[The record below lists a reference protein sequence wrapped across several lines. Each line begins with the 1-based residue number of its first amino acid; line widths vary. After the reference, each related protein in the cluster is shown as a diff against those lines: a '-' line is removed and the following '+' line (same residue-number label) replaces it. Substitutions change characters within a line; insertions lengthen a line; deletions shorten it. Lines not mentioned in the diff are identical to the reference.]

1 MNEFL
6 FSDFAE
12 VSTEDWKNQIL
23 KDLKGNPWD
32 KVTWETEEGFKI
44 EPFYRKEDITD
55 LPRVYKRTNGWLVT
69 ETVTSESEL
78 SDLSKKGA
86 DAVVLVGNGQTGKPS
101 GLKITSSGDLE
112 RLAGLTGN
120 LPLVVS
126 LGNQIASFSDS
137 LKKLT
142 LSHNIV
148 LGDFDPYGSALK
160 DGELGIEENTIGKT
174 FSSLAG
180 TKGFAGVGIHS
191 YFLRD
196 AGASI
201 GQELTYSL
209 SWGVDYLNRHL
220 DAGVGIEDAAANIW
234 FWMGIGSDYF
244 TEIAK
249 FRAFR
254 ILWTEILNAYKPGLG
269 ESLPALIVGRTSN
282 FQFTAYDP
290 YVNMLRGTT
299 AAMSAV
305 MGGADFVSVL
315 PFDSEYSAQQELG
328 KRIARNSQLLLRYES
343 YLDKVEDPAA
353 GSYYLE
359 VLTKKL
365 AESAWAK
372 FQGLEKDGGFGEAIK
387 KGSIQKDIRDRADK
401 KRNSLATKKEILL
414 GTNQYPL
421 PSERHPE
428 LKTSLEE
435 TNGQINPKKQTTY
448 ASLISV
454 RLSYEFDKW
463 RNLTDAHVAAGKK
476 LPKIFLLTI
485 GDLTMRKAR
494 AGFSSNFLGCLGYE
508 IVDNLGFVSVKEG
521 VAKAKELGCEIVVL
535 CSSDEE
541 YATYLPEFVSEMKS
555 QLANS
560 WKLLAG
566 YPKDLISQAESLGID
581 DFIHMKRN
589 IVEFMEKAQT
599 KWIGK

>member
-126 LGNQIASFSDS
+126 LGNQTASFSDS

-269 ESLPALIVGRTSN
+269 ESLPALIVARTSN

-372 FQGLEKDGGFGEAIK
+372 FQGLEKDGGFGEALK
-387 KGSIQKDIRDRADK
+387 KGSIQKDISDRADK

-448 ASLISV
+448 ASLVSV

-508 IVDNLGFVSVKEG
+508 IVDNLGIVSVKEG
-521 VAKAKELGCEIVVL
+521 VAKAKEQGCEIVVL

>member
-6 FSDFAE
+6 FSDFPE

-44 EPFYRKEDITD
+44 EPFYRKEDITE
-55 LPRVYKRTNGWLVT
+55 LPRVYKRTSGWNVT

-78 SDLSKKGA
+78 TDLSKKGA
-86 DAVVLVGNGQTGKPS
+86 DAVILLLKREKEKS
-101 GLKITSSGDLE
+101 IGLNINTSADLE
-112 RLAGLTGN
+112 RLAALTGN

-126 LGNQIASFSDS
+126 LEEKTPSFSDS
-137 LKKLT
+137 LKKLSS
-142 LSHNIV
+142 SHNTV
-148 LGDFDPYGSALK
+148 LGDFDPYGFALK
-160 DGELGIEENTIGKT
+160 NGELGTEESTINKS
-174 FSSLAG
+174 FASLSG

-191 YFLRD
+191 YYLRD

-201 GQELTYSL
+201 GQELAYSL
-209 SWGVDYLNRHL
+209 SWGVDYLNRQI
-220 DAGVGIEDAAANIW
+220 DAGVTIEDSASNIW

-249 FRAFR
+249 FRTMR
-254 ILWTEILNAYKPGLG
+254 ILWTEVLNAYKPGLG
-269 ESLPALIVGRTSN
+269 ETVPALIVARSSN

-290 YVNMLRGTT
+290 HVNMLRGTT

-305 MGGADFVSVL
+305 VGGADFVSIL

-343 YLDKVEDPAA
+343 FLDKVEDPAA

-372 FQGLEKDGGFGEAIK
+372 FQTLEKDGGFGEALK
-387 KGSIQKDIRDRADK
+387 QGTIQKEINARAEK
-401 KRNSLATKKEILL
+401 KRNALASKKEILL

-421 PSERHPE
+421 ASERHPE

-435 TNGQINPKKQTTY
+435 TSKQIATKVQTTY
-448 ASLISV
+448 SPLLPV

-463 RNLTDAHVAAGKK
+463 RNLTDAHVTAGKK

-494 AGFSSNFLGCLGYE
+494 AGFCSNFLGCLGYE
-508 IVDNLGFVSVKEG
+508 IVDNLGFASIKEG
-521 VAKAKELGCEIVVL
+521 VTKAKELGCEIVVL

-541 YATYLPEFVSEMKS
+541 YAAYLTEFVSEMKS
-555 QLANS
+555 QLPNS

-566 YPKDLISQAESLGID
+566 YPKDLITQAESLGID

>member
-6 FSDFAE
+6 FSDFPE

-44 EPFYRKEDITD
+44 EPFYRKEDTKD
-55 LPRVYKRTNGWLVT
+55 LPRVYKRNPGWNVT
-69 ETVTSESEL
+69 ETITSESEL

-86 DAVVLVGNGQTGKPS
+86 DAAILISHEEKGNQF
-101 GLKITSSGDLE
+101 GLKISSASDLE
-112 RLAGLTGN
+112 KLAGLTGN
-120 LPLVVS
+120 LPLVISLATRTVS
-126 LGNQIASFSDS
+126 FVDS

-142 LSHNIV
+142 SSHNIV
-148 LGDFDPYGSALK
+148 LGDFDPYGTALLC
-160 DGELGIEENTIGKT
+160 GELGTEETTLGKSFAT
-174 FSSLAG
+174 LSG
-180 TKGFAGVGIHS
+180 TKEFSGVAVHS
-191 YFLRD
+191 HYLRD
-196 AGASI
+196 SGASI
-201 GQELTYSL
+201 GQELAYSL

-220 DAGVGIEDAAANIW
+220 DAGVSIEDAASNIW

-249 FRAFR
+249 FRAMR

-269 ESLPALIVGRTSN
+269 ESVPALILARTSS

-315 PFDSEYSAQQELG
+315 PFDSEYATQQELG

-343 YLDKVEDPAA
+343 FLDKVEDPAA

-365 AESAWAK
+365 AETAWAK
-372 FQGLEKDGGFGEAIK
+372 FQTLETEGGFGEALK
-387 KGSIQKDIRDRADK
+387 KGTIQKEISTRADK
-401 KRNSLATKKEILL
+401 KRNALATKKEILL

-428 LKTSLEE
+428 LGISLKEVE
-435 TNGQINPKKQTTY
+435 KRGNFSNKSTY
-448 ASLISV
+448 TRLVPI

-463 RNLTDAHVAAGKK
+463 RNITDVHVSSGKK

-508 IVDNLGFVSVKEG
+508 IIDSLGFPSVKEG
-521 VAKAKELGCEIVVL
+521 VSRAKELGGDIVVL

-541 YATYLPEFVSEMKS
+541 YATYLPEFASEMKT
-555 QLANS
+555 QLPNS

-566 YPKDLISQAESLGID
+566 YPKDLITQAESLGID

>member
-6 FSDFAE
+6 FSDFPE

-44 EPFYRKEDITD
+44 EPFYRKEDLPV
-55 LPRVYKRTNGWLVT
+55 LPRVFKRNPGWKVT
-69 ETVTSESEL
+69 ESVTTNSEANSLSEKGVDAVIL
-78 SDLSKKGA
+78 ISHEENGTHYGCKIASPSDLETLAKS
-86 DAVVLVGNGQTGKPS
+86 NGG
-101 GLKITSSGDLE
+101 I
-112 RLAGLTGN
+112 
-120 LPLVVS
+120 PLIVS
-126 LGNQIASFSDS
+126 LATRTPNFAQT
-137 LKKLT
+137 LKKLIP
-142 LSHNIV
+142 SHNTV
-148 LGDFDPYGSALK
+148 LGDFDPYGTALLC
-160 DGELGIEENTIGKT
+160 GELGCEENSIGT
-174 FSSLAG
+174 SFASLSG

-191 YFLRD
+191 LYLRD
-196 AGASI
+196 SGASI
-201 GQELTYSL
+201 SQELAYSL
-209 SWGVDYLNRHL
+209 AWGVDYLNQHL
-220 DAGVGIEDAAANIW
+220 DAGVSIEDAAANIW

-249 FRAFR
+249 FRVMR

-269 ESLPALIVGRTSN
+269 ESHPALILAQTSN
-282 FQFTAYDP
+282 FQYSAYDP

-305 MGGADFVSVL
+305 IGGADFISVS
-315 PFDSEYSAQQELG
+315 PFDSEYTTKQELG
-328 KRIARNSQLLLRYES
+328 KRIARNAQLLLRYES
-343 YLDKVEDPAA
+343 FLDKVEDPAS

-365 AESAWAK
+365 AETAWEK
-372 FQGLEKDGGFGEAIK
+372 FQSIEKDGGFGASLK
-387 KGSIQKDIRDRADK
+387 KGIIQKEITTRASK
-401 KRNSLATKKEILL
+401 KREALASKKEILL

-421 PSERHPE
+421 PTERHSE
-428 LKTSLEE
+428 LKDSISE
-435 TNGQINPKKQTTY
+435 TEKRISYSEKSTY
-448 ASLISV
+448 ERLV
-454 RLSYEFDKW
+454 PLRLSFEFDKW
-463 RNLTDAHVAAGKK
+463 RNKTDLHVAAGKK
-476 LPKIFLLTI
+476 APKVFLLTI

-494 AGFSSNFLGCLGYE
+494 AGFSSNFIGCLGYE
-508 IVDNLGFVSVKEG
+508 IIDNLGFSSVKEG
-521 VAKAKELGCEIVVL
+521 VTKAKELGAEIVVL

-555 QLANS
+555 QLPNS

-589 IVEFMEKAQT
+589 LVGFMEKAQT

>member
-6 FSDFAE
+6 FSDFPE

-44 EPFYRKEDITD
+44 EPFYRKEDISD
-55 LPRVYKRTNGWLVT
+55 LPRVYKRTNGWNVT
-69 ETVTSESEL
+69 ETITSESEL
-78 SDLSKKGA
+78 TDLSKKGA
-86 DAVVLVGNGQTGKPS
+86 DAVVLISQGENEKFP
-101 GLKITSSGDLE
+101 GLKIGSSQDLE
-112 RLAGLTGN
+112 RLVGLTGN

-126 LGNQIASFSDS
+126 LEEKTPTFSDS

-142 LSHNIV
+142 SSHNTV
-148 LGDFDPYGSALK
+148 LSDFDPYGSAIK
-160 DGELGIEENTIGKT
+160 NGELGTEENSIGKT
-174 FSSLAG
+174 FASLAG
-180 TKGFAGVGIHS
+180 TKGFSGVGIHS
-191 YFLRD
+191 YYLRD

-201 GQELTYSL
+201 GQELAYSL

-220 DAGVGIEDAAANIW
+220 DAGVKIEDAAANVW

-254 ILWTEILNAYKPGLG
+254 ILWTEVLNAYQAGLG
-269 ESLPALIVGRTSN
+269 ESLPALIVARTSN

-299 AAMSAV
+299 TAMSAV
-305 MGGADFVSVL
+305 MGGADFVTVL

-343 YLDKVEDPAA
+343 FLDKVEDPAA

-365 AESAWAK
+365 SESAWAK
-372 FQGLEKDGGFGEAIK
+372 FQDLEKDGGFGEALK
-387 KGSIQKDIRDRADK
+387 KGFIQKEINARAEK
-401 KRNSLATKKEILL
+401 KRNALANKKEILL

-421 PSERHPE
+421 ASERHPE
-428 LKTSLEE
+428 LKSSLEVTKE
-435 TNGQINPKKQTTY
+435 NINTKGQTSYLRLVP
-448 ASLISV
+448 V

-463 RNLTDAHVAAGKK
+463 RNLTDTHVASGKK
-476 LPKIFLLTI
+476 LPKVFLLTI

-508 IVDNLGFVSVKEG
+508 IIDNLGFSSVKEG
-521 VAKAKELGCEIVVL
+521 VTKAKEQGCEIVVL

-541 YATYLPEFVSEMKS
+541 YATYLPEFAAEMKS
-555 QLANS
+555 QLTNS

-566 YPKDLISQAESLGID
+566 YPKDLINQAESLGID

>member
-6 FSDFAE
+6 FSDFPE

-44 EPFYRKEDITD
+44 EPFYRKEDTTD
-55 LPRVYKRTNGWLVT
+55 IPRVYKRNPGWNVT
-69 ETVTSESEL
+69 ETITSESEL
-78 SDLSKKGA
+78 NDLPKKGA
-86 DAVVLVGNGQTGKPS
+86 DAAILISHEEKGNPF
-101 GLKITSSGDLE
+101 GLKINSSTDLE
-112 RLAGLTGN
+112 KLAGLTGN
-120 LPLVVS
+120 LPLIVS
-126 LGNQIASFSDS
+126 LTTRTVSFVDS

-142 LSHNIV
+142 SSHNTV
-148 LGDFDPYGSALK
+148 LGDFDPYGIALLY
-160 DGELGIEENTIGKT
+160 GELGTEETNIGKS
-174 FSSLAG
+174 FSTLSG
-180 TKGFAGVGIHS
+180 SKGFAGVGIHS
-191 YFLRD
+191 YYLRD

-201 GQELTYSL
+201 GQELAYSL
-209 SWGVDYLNRHL
+209 SWGVDYLNRHI
-220 DAGVGIEDAAANIW
+220 DVGVSIEDAASNIW

-249 FRAFR
+249 FRAMR

-269 ESLPALIVGRTSN
+269 ETVPALIVARTSS

-343 YLDKVEDPAA
+343 FLDKVEDPAA

-365 AESAWAK
+365 AETAWAK
-372 FQGLEKDGGFGEAIK
+372 FQTLETEGGFGEALK
-387 KGSIQKDIRDRADK
+387 KGNIQKEIKSRADK
-401 KRNSLATKKEILL
+401 KRDALATKKEILL

-428 LKTSLEE
+428 LTKSLEE
-435 TNGQINPKKQTTY
+435 TTKLNHFSTESTY
-448 ASLISV
+448 ARLAPI

-463 RNLTDAHVAAGKK
+463 RNITDAYVASGKK
-476 LPKIFLLTI
+476 LPKIFLLTL

-508 IVDNLGFVSVKEG
+508 IIDSLGFPSVKEG
-521 VAKAKELGCEIVVL
+521 VARAKELGADIVVL

-541 YATYLPEFVSEMKS
+541 YATYLSEFTSEMKT
-555 QLANS
+555 QLPNS

-566 YPKDLISQAESLGID
+566 YPKDLIKEAESLGID

>member
-6 FSDFAE
+6 FSDFPE
-12 VSTEDWKNQIL
+12 VSSEDWKNQIL

-44 EPFYRKEDITD
+44 EPFYRKEDISD
-55 LPRVYKRTNGWLVT
+55 IPRVYKRTSGWSVT
-69 ETVTSESEL
+69 ETVTTESEL
-78 SDLSKKGA
+78 TNLAQKGA
-86 DAVVLVGNGQTGKPS
+86 DAAILISGKETAGS
-101 GLKITSSGDLE
+101 GLKINSSADLE
-112 RLAGLTGN
+112 TLAGLTGN
-120 LPLVVS
+120 LPLIVS
-126 LGNQIASFSDS
+126 LREKTPNFSEA
-137 LKKLT
+137 LKKLVS
-142 LSHNIV
+142 SHNIV
-148 LGDFDPYGSALK
+148 LGDFDPYGSALEN
-160 DGELGIEENTIGKT
+160 GEFGTEDSTIGKT
-174 FSSLAG
+174 LASLSG

-191 YFLRD
+191 YYLRD

-201 GQELTYSL
+201 GQELAYSL

-220 DAGVGIEDAAANIW
+220 DAGVAIEDAASNLW
-234 FWMGIGSDYF
+234 FWTGIGSDYF

-249 FRAFR
+249 LRALR

-269 ESLPALIVGRTSN
+269 ESLPALIVAQTSN

-305 MGGADFVSVL
+305 MGGADFVAVL

-343 YLDKVEDPAA
+343 FLDKVEDPAA

-365 AESAWAK
+365 AETAWTK
-372 FQGLEKDGGFGEAIK
+372 FQTIEKEGGFLHALQ
-387 KGSIQKDIRDRADK
+387 KGTLQKEISVRADK
-401 KRNSLATKKEILL
+401 KRNALATKKEILL

-435 TNGQINPKKQTTY
+435 TSNEISTKKNTTY
-448 ASLISV
+448 SPLLPV

-463 RNLTDAHVAAGKK
+463 RNLTDVHVASGKK

-508 IVDNLGFVSVKEG
+508 IIDNLGFSSIKEG
-521 VAKAKELGCEIVVL
+521 VTKAKEQASEIVVL

-541 YATYLPEFVSEMKS
+541 YATHLSEFASEMKS
-555 QLANS
+555 QLPNS

-566 YPKDLISQAESLGID
+566 YPKDLIAEAESLGID

>member
-6 FSDFAE
+6 FSDFPE

-44 EPFYRKEDITD
+44 EPFYRKEDISD
-55 LPRVYKRTNGWLVT
+55 LPRVYKRTNGWNVT
-69 ETVTSESEL
+69 ETITSEPEL
-78 SDLSKKGA
+78 TDLSKKGA
-86 DAVVLVGNGQTGKPS
+86 DAVVLISQGENGKLP
-101 GLKITSSGDLE
+101 GLKIGSSNDLE
-112 RLAGLTGN
+112 RLIGLTGN

-126 LGNQIASFSDS
+126 LEEKTPTFSDS
-137 LKKLT
+137 LKKFT
-142 LSHNIV
+142 SSHNTV
-148 LGDFDPYGSALK
+148 LSDFDPYASALK
-160 DGELGIEENTIGKT
+160 NGELGTEENSIGKS
-174 FSSLAG
+174 FASLAG
-180 TKGFAGVGIHS
+180 TKGFSGVGIHS
-191 YFLRD
+191 YYLRD

-201 GQELTYSL
+201 GQELAYSL

-220 DAGVGIEDAAANIW
+220 DAGVKIEDAAANVW

-254 ILWTEILNAYKPGLG
+254 ILWTEILNAYQVGLG
-269 ESLPALIVGRTSN
+269 ESLPALIVARTSN

-299 AAMSAV
+299 TAMSAV
-305 MGGADFVSVL
+305 MGGADFVTVL

-343 YLDKVEDPAA
+343 FLDKVEDPAA

-365 AESAWAK
+365 SESAWAK
-372 FQGLEKDGGFGEAIK
+372 FQDLEKDGGFGEALK
-387 KGSIQKDIRDRADK
+387 KGTIQKEINARAEK
-401 KRNSLATKKEILL
+401 KRNALANKKEILL

-421 PSERHPE
+421 ASERHPE
-428 LKTSLEE
+428 LKSSLEV
-435 TNGQINPKKQTTY
+435 TNGQISTIKQSTY
-448 ASLISV
+448 LRLLPV

-463 RNLTDAHVAAGKK
+463 RNLTDTHVASGKK
-476 LPKIFLLTI
+476 LPKVFLLTI

-508 IVDNLGFVSVKEG
+508 IIDNLGFSSVKEG
-521 VAKAKELGCEIVVL
+521 VTKAKEQGCEIVVL

-541 YATYLPEFVSEMKS
+541 YATYLPEFASEMKS
-555 QLANS
+555 QLTNS

-566 YPKDLISQAESLGID
+566 YPKDLINQAESLGID

>member
-6 FSDFAE
+6 FSDFPE

-32 KVTWETEEGFKI
+32 KVTWETEEGYKI
-44 EPFYRKEDITD
+44 EPFYRKEDLPV
-55 LPRVYKRTNGWLVT
+55 LPRVFKRNPGWKVT
-69 ETVTSESEL
+69 ESVTTNSEANSLSEKGVDAVIL
-78 SDLSKKGA
+78 ISHEENGTHYGCKIASPSDLE
-86 DAVVLVGNGQTGKPS
+86 T
-101 GLKITSSGDLE
+101 
-112 RLAGLTGN
+112 LAKSIGGI
-120 LPLVVS
+120 PLIVS
-126 LGNQIASFSDS
+126 LATRTPNFAQT
-137 LKKLT
+137 LKKLIP
-142 LSHNIV
+142 SHNTV
-148 LGDFDPYGSALK
+148 LGDFDPYGTALLC
-160 DGELGIEENTIGKT
+160 GELGCEENSIGT
-174 FSSLAG
+174 SFASLSG

-191 YFLRD
+191 LYLRD
-196 AGASI
+196 SGASI
-201 GQELTYSL
+201 SQELAYSL
-209 SWGVDYLNRHL
+209 AWGVDYLNQHL
-220 DAGVGIEDAAANIW
+220 DAGVSIEDAAANIW

-249 FRAFR
+249 FRVMR

-269 ESLPALIVGRTSN
+269 ESHPALILAQTSN
-282 FQFTAYDP
+282 FQYTAYDP

-305 MGGADFVSVL
+305 IGGADFISVS
-315 PFDSEYSAQQELG
+315 PFDSEYTTKQELG
-328 KRIARNSQLLLRYES
+328 KRIARNAQLLLRYES
-343 YLDKVEDPAA
+343 FLDKVEDPAS

-365 AESAWAK
+365 AETAWEK
-372 FQGLEKDGGFGEAIK
+372 FQSIEKDGGFGASLK
-387 KGSIQKDIRDRADK
+387 KGTIQKEITTRASK
-401 KRNSLATKKEILL
+401 KREALASKKEILL

-421 PSERHPE
+421 PTERHSE
-428 LKTSLEE
+428 LKDSISE
-435 TNGQINPKKQTTY
+435 TEKRISYSEKSTY
-448 ASLISV
+448 ERLV
-454 RLSYEFDKW
+454 PLRLSFEFDKW
-463 RNLTDAHVAAGKK
+463 RNKTDLLVASGKK
-476 LPKIFLLTI
+476 APKVFLLTI

-494 AGFSSNFLGCLGYE
+494 AGFSSNFIGCLGYE
-508 IVDNLGFVSVKEG
+508 IIDNLGFSSVKEG
-521 VAKAKELGCEIVVL
+521 VTKAKELGAEIVVL

-555 QLANS
+555 QLPNS

-589 IVEFMEKAQT
+589 LVGFMEKAQT

>member
-6 FSDFAE
+6 FSDFPE

-44 EPFYRKEDITD
+44 EPFYRKEDLPV
-55 LPRVYKRTNGWLVT
+55 LPRVFKRNPGWKVT
-69 ETVTSESEL
+69 ESVTTNSEANSLSEKGVDAVIL
-78 SDLSKKGA
+78 ISHEENGTHYGCKVASPSDLE
-86 DAVVLVGNGQTGKPS
+86 T
-101 GLKITSSGDLE
+101 
-112 RLAGLTGN
+112 LAKSIGGI
-120 LPLVVS
+120 PLIVS
-126 LGNQIASFSDS
+126 LATRTPNFAQT
-137 LKKLT
+137 LKKLIP
-142 LSHNIV
+142 SHNTV
-148 LGDFDPYGSALK
+148 LGDFDPYGTALLC
-160 DGELGIEENTIGKT
+160 GELGCEENSIGT
-174 FSSLAG
+174 SFASLSG

-191 YFLRD
+191 LYLRD
-196 AGASI
+196 SGASI
-201 GQELTYSL
+201 SQELAYSL
-209 SWGVDYLNRHL
+209 AWGVDYLNQHL
-220 DAGVGIEDAAANIW
+220 DAGVSIEDAAANIW

-249 FRAFR
+249 FRVMR

-269 ESLPALIVGRTSN
+269 ESHPALILAQTSN
-282 FQFTAYDP
+282 FQYTAYDP

-305 MGGADFVSVL
+305 IGGADFISVS
-315 PFDSEYSAQQELG
+315 PFDSEYTTKQELG
-328 KRIARNSQLLLRYES
+328 KRIARNAQLLLRYES
-343 YLDKVEDPAA
+343 FLDKVEDPAS

-365 AESAWAK
+365 AETAWEK
-372 FQGLEKDGGFGEAIK
+372 FQSIEKDGGFGASLK
-387 KGSIQKDIRDRADK
+387 KGTIQKEITTRASK
-401 KRNSLATKKEILL
+401 KREALASKKEILL

-421 PSERHPE
+421 PTERHSE
-428 LKTSLEE
+428 LKDSISE
-435 TNGQINPKKQTTY
+435 TEKRISYSEKSTY
-448 ASLISV
+448 ERLV
-454 RLSYEFDKW
+454 PLRLSFEFDKW
-463 RNLTDAHVAAGKK
+463 RNKTDLHVAAGKK
-476 LPKIFLLTI
+476 APKVFLLTI

-494 AGFSSNFLGCLGYE
+494 AGFSSNFIGCLGYE
-508 IVDNLGFVSVKEG
+508 IIDNLGFSSVKEG
-521 VAKAKELGCEIVVL
+521 VTKAKELGAEIVVL

-555 QLANS
+555 QLPNS

-589 IVEFMEKAQT
+589 LVGFMEKAQT

>member
-6 FSDFAE
+6 FSDFPE

-44 EPFYRKEDITD
+44 EPFYRKEDTKD
-55 LPRVYKRTNGWLVT
+55 LPRVYKRNPGWNVT
-69 ETVTSESEL
+69 ETVTSESDL

-86 DAVVLVGNGQTGKPS
+86 DAAILISHEEKGNQF
-101 GLKITSSGDLE
+101 GLKIGSNADLE
-112 RLAGLTGN
+112 KMAGLTGN
-120 LPLVVS
+120 LPLVISLATRTVS
-126 LGNQIASFSDS
+126 FADS

-142 LSHNIV
+142 SSHNIV
-148 LGDFDPYGSALK
+148 LGDFDPYGTALLC
-160 DGELGIEENTIGKT
+160 GELGTEETSIDKSFAT
-174 FSSLAG
+174 LSG
-180 TKGFAGVGIHS
+180 TKGFSGVAVHS
-191 YFLRD
+191 HYLRD
-196 AGASI
+196 SGASI
-201 GQELTYSL
+201 GQELAYSL

-220 DAGVGIEDAAANIW
+220 DAGVSIEDAADNIW

-249 FRAFR
+249 FRAMR

-269 ESLPALIVGRTSN
+269 ETVPALILARTSS

-315 PFDSEYSAQQELG
+315 PFDSEYSTQQELG

-343 YLDKVEDPAA
+343 FLDKVEDPAA

-365 AESAWAK
+365 AETAWAK
-372 FQGLEKDGGFGEAIK
+372 FQTLETEGGFGEALK
-387 KGSIQKDIRDRADK
+387 KGTIQKEIKSRADK
-401 KRNSLATKKEILL
+401 KRDALATKKEILL

-428 LKTSLEE
+428 LTKSLEE
-435 TNGQINPKKQTTY
+435 TTKLKNFSNPSTY
-448 ASLISV
+448 ARLAPI

-463 RNLTDAHVAAGKK
+463 RNITDTHVASGKK

-508 IVDNLGFVSVKEG
+508 IIDSLGFPSVKEG
-521 VAKAKELGCEIVVL
+521 VSRAKELGADMVVL

-541 YATYLPEFVSEMKS
+541 YANYVAEFASEMKT
-555 QLANS
+555 QLPNS

-566 YPKDLISQAESLGID
+566 YPKDLITQAESLGID

>member
-6 FSDFAE
+6 FSDFPE

-44 EPFYRKEDITD
+44 EPFYRKEDTKD
-55 LPRVYKRTNGWLVT
+55 LPRVYKRNPGWNVT
-69 ETVTSESEL
+69 ETITSESEL

-86 DAVVLVGNGQTGKPS
+86 DAAILISHEEKGNQF
-101 GLKITSSGDLE
+101 GLKISSASDLE
-112 RLAGLTGN
+112 KLAGLTGN
-120 LPLVVS
+120 LPLVIS
-126 LGNQIASFSDS
+126 LATRTATFSDS

-142 LSHNIV
+142 SSHNTV
-148 LGDFDPYGSALK
+148 LGDFDPYGTALLC
-160 DGELGIEENTIGKT
+160 GELGTEESSIGKS
-174 FSSLAG
+174 FAALSGS
-180 TKGFAGVGIHS
+180 KGFAGVGIHS
-191 YFLRD
+191 YYLRD
-196 AGASI
+196 SGASI
-201 GQELTYSL
+201 GQELAYSL
-209 SWGVDYLNRHL
+209 SWGVDYLNRHI
-220 DAGVGIEDAAANIW
+220 DTGVSIEDAASNIW

-249 FRAFR
+249 FRAIR

-269 ESLPALIVGRTSN
+269 ESVPALIVARTSS

-315 PFDSEYSAQQELG
+315 PFDSEYSTQQELG

-343 YLDKVEDPAA
+343 FLDKVEDPAA

-365 AESAWAK
+365 AETAWAK
-372 FQGLEKDGGFGEAIK
+372 FQTLETEGGFGEALK
-387 KGSIQKDIRDRADK
+387 KGTIQKEISTRADK
-401 KRNSLATKKEILL
+401 KRNALATKKEILL

-428 LKTSLEE
+428 LGISLQEVE
-435 TNGQINPKKQTTY
+435 KRGNFSNKSTY
-448 ASLISV
+448 TRLVPI

-463 RNLTDAHVAAGKK
+463 RNITDAHVSSGKK

-508 IVDNLGFVSVKEG
+508 IIDSLGFPSVKEG
-521 VAKAKELGCEIVVL
+521 VSRAKELGGDIVVL

-541 YATYLPEFVSEMKS
+541 YANYLPEFASEMKT
-555 QLANS
+555 QLPNS

-566 YPKDLISQAESLGID
+566 YPKDLITQAESLGID

>member
-6 FSDFAE
+6 FSDFPE

-23 KDLKGNPWD
+23 KDLKGSPWD

-44 EPFYRKEDITD
+44 EPFYRKEDLPV
-55 LPRVYKRTNGWLVT
+55 LPRVFKRNPGWKVT
-69 ETVTSESEL
+69 ESVTTNSEANSLSEKGVDAAIL
-78 SDLSKKGA
+78 ISHEENGTQYGCKISSASDLEVLSKTVGA
-86 DAVVLVGNGQTGKPS
+86 
-101 GLKITSSGDLE
+101 I
-112 RLAGLTGN
+112 
-120 LPLVVS
+120 PLIVS
-126 LGNQIASFSDS
+126 LATRTPQFVDS
-137 LKKLT
+137 LKKLVP
-142 LSHNIV
+142 SHNTV
-148 LGDFDPYGSALK
+148 LGDFDPYGTALLC
-160 DGELGIEENTIGKT
+160 GELGCEENTLGT
-174 FSSLAG
+174 SFASLSG

-191 YFLRD
+191 LYLRD
-196 AGASI
+196 SGASI
-201 GQELTYSL
+201 SQELAYSL
-209 SWGVDYLNRHL
+209 AWGVDYLNQHL
-220 DAGVGIEDAAANIW
+220 DAGVSIEDASANIW

-249 FRAFR
+249 FRVMR

-269 ESLPALIVGRTSN
+269 ETLPALILAQTSN
-282 FQFTAYDP
+282 FQYTAYDP

-305 MGGADFVSVL
+305 IGGADFISVS
-315 PFDSEYSAQQELG
+315 PFDSEYTTKQELG
-328 KRIARNSQLLLRYES
+328 KRIARNAQLLLRYES
-343 YLDKVEDPAA
+343 FLDKVEDPAS

-365 AESAWAK
+365 AETAWGK
-372 FQGLEKDGGFGEAIK
+372 FQTIEKDGGFGASLK
-387 KGSIQKDIRDRADK
+387 KGTIQKEVNVRASK
-401 KRNSLATKKEILL
+401 KREALASKKEILL

-421 PSERHPE
+421 PTERHAE
-428 LKTSLEE
+428 LKESITE
-435 TNGQINPKKQTTY
+435 TEKRLSYSENSTY
-448 ASLISV
+448 ERLV
-454 RLSYEFDKW
+454 PLRLSYEFDKW
-463 RNLTDAHVAAGKK
+463 RNKTDLHVAAGKK
-476 LPKIFLLTI
+476 APKVFLLTI

-494 AGFSSNFLGCLGYE
+494 AGFSSNFIGCLGYE
-508 IVDNLGFVSVKEG
+508 IIDNLGFSSVKEG
-521 VAKAKELGCEIVVL
+521 VAKAKELGSEIVVL

-555 QLANS
+555 QLPNS

-589 IVEFMEKAQT
+589 LVGFMEKAQT

>member
-6 FSDFAE
+6 FSDFPE

-44 EPFYRKEDITD
+44 EPFYRKEDISD
-55 LPRVYKRTNGWLVT
+55 LPRVYKRTNGWNVT
-69 ETVTSESEL
+69 ETITSESEL
-78 SDLSKKGA
+78 TDLSKKGA
-86 DAVVLVGNGQTGKPS
+86 DAVILISQGENGKLP
-101 GLKITSSGDLE
+101 GLKIGSSNDLE
-112 RLAGLTGN
+112 RLVGLTGN

-126 LGNQIASFSDS
+126 LEEKTPTFSDS

-142 LSHNIV
+142 SSHNTV
-148 LGDFDPYGSALK
+148 FSDFDPYGSALK
-160 DGELGIEENTIGKT
+160 NGELGTEENSIGKT
-174 FSSLAG
+174 FASLAG
-180 TKGFAGVGIHS
+180 TKGFSGVGIHS
-191 YFLRD
+191 YYLRD

-201 GQELTYSL
+201 GQELAYSL

-220 DAGVGIEDAAANIW
+220 DAGVKIEDAAANVW

-254 ILWTEILNAYKPGLG
+254 ILWTEILNAYQVGLG
-269 ESLPALIVGRTSN
+269 ESLPALIVARTSN

-299 AAMSAV
+299 TAMSAV
-305 MGGADFVSVL
+305 MGGADFVTVL

-343 YLDKVEDPAA
+343 FLDKVEDPAA

-365 AESAWAK
+365 SESAWAK
-372 FQGLEKDGGFGEAIK
+372 FQDLEKDGGFGEALK
-387 KGSIQKDIRDRADK
+387 KGTIQKEISTRANQ
-401 KRNSLATKKEILL
+401 KRNALANKKEILL

-421 PSERHPE
+421 ASERHPE
-428 LKTSLEE
+428 LKSSLEVTKE
-435 TNGQINPKKQTTY
+435 NINTKGQTSYLRLLP
-448 ASLISV
+448 V

-463 RNLTDAHVAAGKK
+463 RNLTDNHVASGKK
-476 LPKIFLLTI
+476 LPKVFLLTI

-508 IVDNLGFVSVKEG
+508 IIDNLGFSSVKEG
-521 VAKAKELGCEIVVL
+521 VTKAKEEGCEIVVL

-541 YATYLPEFVSEMKS
+541 YATYLPEFAAEMKS
-555 QLANS
+555 QLTNS

-566 YPKDLISQAESLGID
+566 YPKDLITQAESLGID

>member
-6 FSDFAE
+6 FSDFPE
-12 VSTEDWKNQIL
+12 VSSEDWKNQIL

-44 EPFYRKEDITD
+44 EPFYRKEDISD
-55 LPRVYKRTNGWLVT
+55 LPRVYKRTNGWSVT
-69 ETVTSESEL
+69 ETVTAESEL
-78 SDLSKKGA
+78 TNLSQKGA
-86 DAVVLVGNGQTGKPS
+86 DAAILISGKETAGNGF
-101 GLKITSSGDLE
+101 KINSSADLE
-112 RLAGLTGN
+112 KLAGLTGN
-120 LPLVVS
+120 LPLIVS
-126 LGNQIASFSDS
+126 LREKTPDFSEA
-137 LKKLT
+137 LKKLVS
-142 LSHNIV
+142 SHNIV

-160 DGELGIEENTIGKT
+160 DGELGSEDSTIGKT
-174 FSSLAG
+174 LTSLSG

-191 YFLRD
+191 YYLRD

-201 GQELTYSL
+201 GQELAYSL
-209 SWGVDYLNRHL
+209 SWGVDYLNRHI
-220 DAGVGIEDAAANIW
+220 DAGVAIEDAASNLW
-234 FWMGIGSDYF
+234 FWTGIGSDYF

-249 FRAFR
+249 LRALR

-269 ESLPALIVGRTSN
+269 ESLPALIVAQTSN

-305 MGGADFVSVL
+305 MGGADFVAVL

-343 YLDKVEDPAA
+343 FLDKVEDPAA

-365 AESAWAK
+365 AETAWTK
-372 FQGLEKDGGFGEAIK
+372 FQTIEKEGGFLQALQ
-387 KGSIQKDIRDRADK
+387 KGNLQKEISVRADK
-401 KRNSLATKKEILL
+401 KRNALATKKEILL

-435 TNGQINPKKQTTY
+435 TSNEISTKKNTTY
-448 ASLISV
+448 SPLLPV

-463 RNLTDAHVAAGKK
+463 RNLTDLHIAAGKK

-508 IVDNLGFVSVKEG
+508 IIDNLGFSSVKEG
-521 VAKAKELGCEIVVL
+521 VTKAKEQASEIVVL

-541 YATYLPEFVSEMKS
+541 YATYLPEFASEMKS
-555 QLANS
+555 QLPNS

-566 YPKDLISQAESLGID
+566 YPKDLIAEAESLGID

>member
-6 FSDFAE
+6 FSDFPE

-44 EPFYRKEDITD
+44 EPFYRKEDTKD
-55 LPRVYKRTNGWLVT
+55 LPRVYKRNPGWNVT
-69 ETVTSESEL
+69 ETVTSESDL

-86 DAVVLVGNGQTGKPS
+86 DAAILISHEEKGNQF
-101 GLKITSSGDLE
+101 GLKISSAADLE
-112 RLAGLTGN
+112 NLAGLTEK
-120 LPLVVS
+120 LPLVIS
-126 LGNQIASFSDS
+126 LATRTLSFAES

-142 LSHNIV
+142 SSHNTV
-148 LGDFDPYGSALK
+148 LGDYDPYGTALLC
-160 DGELGIEENTIGKT
+160 GELGTEESSIGKS
-174 FSSLAG
+174 FAALSGS
-180 TKGFAGVGIHS
+180 KGFAGVGIHS
-191 YFLRD
+191 YYLRD
-196 AGASI
+196 SGASI
-201 GQELTYSL
+201 GQELAYSL
-209 SWGVDYLNRHL
+209 SWGVDYLNRHI
-220 DAGVGIEDAAANIW
+220 DTGVSIEDAASNIW

-249 FRAFR
+249 FRAIR

-269 ESLPALIVGRTSN
+269 ESVPALIVARTSS

-315 PFDSEYSAQQELG
+315 PFDSEYSTQQELG

-343 YLDKVEDPAA
+343 FLDKVEDPAA

-365 AESAWAK
+365 AETAWAK
-372 FQGLEKDGGFGEAIK
+372 FQTLESEGGFGEALK
-387 KGSIQKDIRDRADK
+387 KGTIQKEIKSRANK
-401 KRNSLATKKEILL
+401 KRTALATKKEILL

-428 LKTSLEE
+428 LATSLKEVE
-435 TNGQINPKKQTTY
+435 NRGNFSNKSTY
-448 ASLISV
+448 TRLVPV

-463 RNLTDAHVAAGKK
+463 RNITDAHLASGKK

-508 IVDNLGFVSVKEG
+508 IIDTLGFSSVKEG
-521 VAKAKELGCEIVVL
+521 VSEAKGLGADIVVL

-541 YATYLPEFVSEMKS
+541 YATYLPEFASEMKT
-555 QLANS
+555 QLPNS

-566 YPKDLISQAESLGID
+566 YPKDLIAQAESLGIN

>member
-1 MNEFL
+1 M
-6 FSDFAE
+6 
-12 VSTEDWKNQIL
+12 
-23 KDLKGNPWD
+23 
-32 KVTWETEEGFKI
+32 
-44 EPFYRKEDITD
+44 
-55 LPRVYKRTNGWLVT
+55 
-69 ETVTSESEL
+69 
-78 SDLSKKGA
+78 
-86 DAVVLVGNGQTGKPS
+86 
-101 GLKITSSGDLE
+101 
-112 RLAGLTGN
+112 
-120 LPLVVS
+120 
-126 LGNQIASFSDS
+126 
-137 LKKLT
+137 
-142 LSHNIV
+142 
-148 LGDFDPYGSALK
+148 
-160 DGELGIEENTIGKT
+160 
-174 FSSLAG
+174 
-180 TKGFAGVGIHS
+180 
-191 YFLRD
+191 RD

-201 GQELTYSL
+201 GQELAYSL

-220 DAGVGIEDAAANIW
+220 DAGVTIEDAASNLW

-249 FRAFR
+249 FRAMR
-254 ILWTEILNAYKPGLG
+254 ILWTEILNAYKPELG
-269 ESLPALIVGRTSN
+269 VSLPVLIVARTSN

-315 PFDSEYSAQQELG
+315 PFDSEYSAKQELG

-343 YLDKVEDPAA
+343 FLDKVEDPAA

-365 AESAWAK
+365 SESAWGK
-372 FQGLEKDGGFGEAIK
+372 FQNLEKDGGFGEALK
-387 KGSIQKDIRDRADK
+387 KGFIQNEISTRANQ
-401 KRNSLATKKEILL
+401 KRNALATKKEILL

-421 PSERHPE
+421 SSERHPE
-428 LKTSLEE
+428 LKTSLEITKE
-435 TNGQINPKKQTTY
+435 DTNTKGQTRFLRLLP
-448 ASLISV
+448 V

-463 RNLTDAHVAAGKK
+463 RNLTDIHVAAGKK
-476 LPKIFLLTI
+476 LPKVFLLTI

-508 IVDNLGFVSVKEG
+508 IIDNLGFASVKEG
-521 VAKAKELGCEIVVL
+521 VTKAKELVSEIVVL

-541 YATYLPEFVSEMKS
+541 YATYLPEFAQEMQS
-555 QLANS
+555 QLPDS

-566 YPKDLISQAESLGID
+566 YPKDLITQAESLGID

>member
-6 FSDFAE
+6 FSDFPE

-44 EPFYRKEDITD
+44 EPFYRKEDLPV
-55 LPRVYKRTNGWLVT
+55 LPRVFKRNPGWKVT
-69 ETVTSESEL
+69 ESVTTNSEANSLSEKGVDAVIL
-78 SDLSKKGA
+78 VSHEENGTHFGCKIVSPSDLE
-86 DAVVLVGNGQTGKPS
+86 T
-101 GLKITSSGDLE
+101 
-112 RLAGLTGN
+112 LAKSIGGI
-120 LPLVVS
+120 PLIVS
-126 LGNQIASFSDS
+126 LATRTPNFTQT
-137 LKKLT
+137 LKKLIP
-142 LSHNIV
+142 SHNTV
-148 LGDFDPYGSALK
+148 LGDFDPYGTALLC
-160 DGELGIEENTIGKT
+160 GELGCEENSIGT
-174 FSSLAG
+174 SFASLSG

-191 YFLRD
+191 LYLRD
-196 AGASI
+196 SGASI
-201 GQELTYSL
+201 SQELAYSL
-209 SWGVDYLNRHL
+209 AWGVDYLNQHL
-220 DAGVGIEDAAANIW
+220 DAGVSIEDAAANLW

-249 FRAFR
+249 FRVMR

-269 ESLPALIVGRTSN
+269 ESLPALILAQTSN
-282 FQFTAYDP
+282 FQYTAYDP

-305 MGGADFVSVL
+305 IGGADFISVS
-315 PFDSEYSAQQELG
+315 PFDSEYTTKQELG
-328 KRIARNSQLLLRYES
+328 KRIARNAQLLLRYES
-343 YLDKVEDPAA
+343 FLDKVEDPAS

-365 AESAWAK
+365 AETAWEK
-372 FQGLEKDGGFGEAIK
+372 FQSIEKDGGFGASLK
-387 KGSIQKDIRDRADK
+387 KGIIQKEITTRASK
-401 KRNSLATKKEILL
+401 KREALASKKEILL

-421 PSERHPE
+421 PTERHSE
-428 LKTSLEE
+428 LKDSISESE
-435 TNGQINPKKQTTY
+435 KRISYSEKSTY
-448 ASLISV
+448 ERLV
-454 RLSYEFDKW
+454 PLRLSFEFDKW
-463 RNLTDAHVAAGKK
+463 RNKTDLLVASGKK
-476 LPKIFLLTI
+476 APKVFLLTI

-494 AGFSSNFLGCLGYE
+494 AGFSSNFIGCLGYE
-508 IVDNLGFVSVKEG
+508 IIDNLGFSSVKEG
-521 VAKAKELGCEIVVL
+521 VTKAKELGAEIVVL

-555 QLANS
+555 QLPNS

-589 IVEFMEKAQT
+589 LVGFMEKAQT

>member
-6 FSDFAE
+6 FSDFPE

-44 EPFYRKEDITD
+44 EPFYRKEDTKD
-55 LPRVYKRTNGWLVT
+55 LPRVYKRNPGWNVT
-69 ETVTSESEL
+69 ETVTSESDL

-86 DAVVLVGNGQTGKPS
+86 DAAILISHEEKGKQF
-101 GLKITSSGDLE
+101 GLKISSAVDLE
-112 RLAGLTGN
+112 KLAGLTEK
-120 LPLVVS
+120 LPLVIS
-126 LGNQIASFSDS
+126 LATRTLSFAES

-142 LSHNIV
+142 SSHNTV
-148 LGDFDPYGSALK
+148 LSDYDPYGTALLC
-160 DGELGIEENTIGKT
+160 GELGTEESSIGKS
-174 FSSLAG
+174 FAALSGS
-180 TKGFAGVGIHS
+180 KGFAGVGIHS
-191 YFLRD
+191 YYLRD
-196 AGASI
+196 SGASI
-201 GQELTYSL
+201 GQELAYSL
-209 SWGVDYLNRHL
+209 SWGVDYLNRHI
-220 DAGVGIEDAAANIW
+220 DTGVSIEDAASNIW

-249 FRAFR
+249 FRAIR

-269 ESLPALIVGRTSN
+269 ESVPALIVARTSS

-315 PFDSEYSAQQELG
+315 PFDSEYSTQQELG

-343 YLDKVEDPAA
+343 FLDKVEDPAA

-365 AESAWAK
+365 AETAWAK
-372 FQGLEKDGGFGEAIK
+372 FQTLESEGGFGEALK
-387 KGSIQKDIRDRADK
+387 KGTIQKEISTRADK
-401 KRNSLATKKEILL
+401 KRDALANKKEILL

-428 LKTSLEE
+428 LLKSLEE
-435 TNGQINPKKQTTY
+435 TSKLNDFSNKSTY
-448 ASLISV
+448 TRLAPI

-463 RNLTDAHVAAGKK
+463 RNITDVHVSSGKK

-508 IVDNLGFVSVKEG
+508 IIDSLGFPSVKEG
-521 VAKAKELGCEIVVL
+521 VSRAKELGAEIVVL

-541 YATYLPEFVSEMKS
+541 YANYLPEFASEMKT
-555 QLANS
+555 QLPNS

-566 YPKDLISQAESLGID
+566 YPKDLITQAESLGID

>member
-6 FSDFAE
+6 FSDFPE

-23 KDLKGNPWD
+23 KDLKGSPWD
-32 KVTWETEEGFKI
+32 KVTWETEEGFRI
-44 EPFYRKEDITD
+44 EPFYRKEDLPE
-55 LPRVYKRTNGWLVT
+55 LPRVYKRKPGWHVT
-69 ETVTSESEL
+69 ETVTAESEL
-78 SDLSKKGA
+78 TDLSKKGA
-86 DAVVLVGNGQTGKPS
+86 DAVVLVASGQTPLKP
-101 GLKITSSGDLE
+101 GLKIGSSADLE
-112 RLAGLTGN
+112 RLAALTGN

-126 LGNQIASFSDS
+126 LEEKTPSFSDS
-137 LKKLT
+137 LKKLSS
-142 LSHNIV
+142 SHNIV

-160 DGELGIEENTIGKT
+160 NGELGTEENTINKS
-174 FSSLAG
+174 FASLSG

-201 GQELTYSL
+201 GQELAYSL

-220 DAGVGIEDAAANIW
+220 NAGVSIEDASSNLW

-254 ILWTEILNAYKPGLG
+254 ILWTEILNAYQVGLG
-269 ESLPALIVGRTSN
+269 ESLPALIVARTSH

-290 YVNMLRGTT
+290 HVNMLRGTT
-299 AAMSAV
+299 SAMSAV
-305 MGGADFVSVL
+305 MGGADFVTVL

-343 YLDKVEDPAA
+343 FLDKVEDPAA

-365 AESAWAK
+365 AETAWAQ
-372 FQGLEKDGGFGEAIK
+372 FQTLEKEGGFGEALK
-387 KGSIQKDIRDRADK
+387 KGTIQKEISVRAEK
-401 KRNSLATKKEILL
+401 KRNALANKKEILL

-421 PSERHPE
+421 ASERHPE
-428 LKTSLEE
+428 LKTSLER
-435 TNGQINPKKQTTY
+435 TNEQIATKKQSTY
-448 ASLISV
+448 LPLLPV
-454 RLSYEFDKW
+454 RLSFEFDKW
-463 RNLTDAHVAAGKK
+463 RNLTDNHVAAGKK
-476 LPKIFLLTI
+476 LPKVFLLSI

-508 IVDNLGFVSVKEG
+508 IIDNLGFASVKEG
-521 VAKAKELGCEIVVL
+521 VAKAKEQGCEIVVL

-555 QLANS
+555 QLTNS

-566 YPKDLISQAESLGID
+566 YPKDLITQAESLGID

>member
-6 FSDFAE
+6 FSDFPE

-44 EPFYRKEDITD
+44 EPFYRKEDISD
-55 LPRVYKRTNGWLVT
+55 LPRVYKRTNGWNVT
-69 ETVTSESEL
+69 ETITSESEL
-78 SDLSKKGA
+78 TDLSKKGA
-86 DAVVLVGNGQTGKPS
+86 DAVVLISQGENEKLP
-101 GLKITSSGDLE
+101 GLKIGSSQDLE
-112 RLAGLTGN
+112 RLLGLTGN

-126 LGNQIASFSDS
+126 LEEKTPTFSDS

-142 LSHNIV
+142 PSHNTV
-148 LGDFDPYGSALK
+148 LSDFDPYGSAIK
-160 DGELGIEENTIGKT
+160 NGELGTEENSIGKT
-174 FSSLAG
+174 FASLAG
-180 TKGFAGVGIHS
+180 TKGFSGVGIHS
-191 YFLRD
+191 YYLRD

-201 GQELTYSL
+201 GQELAYSL

-220 DAGVGIEDAAANIW
+220 DAGVKIEDAAANVW

-254 ILWTEILNAYKPGLG
+254 ILWTEILNAYQAGLG
-269 ESLPALIVGRTSN
+269 ESLPALIVARTSS

-299 AAMSAV
+299 TAMSAV
-305 MGGADFVSVL
+305 MGGADFVTVL

-343 YLDKVEDPAA
+343 FLDKVEDPAA

-365 AESAWAK
+365 SESAWAK
-372 FQGLEKDGGFGEAIK
+372 FQDLEKDGGFGEALK
-387 KGSIQKDIRDRADK
+387 KGFIQKEISVRAEK
-401 KRNSLATKKEILL
+401 KRNALANKKEILL

-421 PSERHPE
+421 ASERHPE
-428 LKTSLEE
+428 LKSSLEA
-435 TNGQINPKKQTTY
+435 TNGQISTQKQGTY
-448 ASLISV
+448 LRLLPV

-463 RNLTDAHVAAGKK
+463 RNLTDTHVASGKK
-476 LPKIFLLTI
+476 LPKVFLLTI

-508 IVDNLGFVSVKEG
+508 IIDNLGFSSVKEG
-521 VAKAKELGCEIVVL
+521 VTKAKEQGCEIVVL

-541 YATYLPEFVSEMKS
+541 YATYLPEFAAEMKS
-555 QLANS
+555 QLTNS

-566 YPKDLISQAESLGID
+566 YPKDLITQAESLGID

>member
-6 FSDFAE
+6 FSDFPE
-12 VSTEDWKNQIL
+12 VSTEDWRNQIL
-23 KDLKGNPWD
+23 KDLKGNPWE

-44 EPFYRKEDITD
+44 EPFYRKEDIVD
-55 LPRVYKRTNGWLVT
+55 LPRVYKRTNGWNVT
-69 ETVTSESEL
+69 ETAISESEL
-78 SDLSKKGA
+78 IDLSKKGA
-86 DAVVLVGNGQTGKPS
+86 DAVILISQGDNGKFP
-101 GLKITSSGDLE
+101 GLKIGSASDLE

-126 LGNQIASFSDS
+126 LEEKTPTFSDS
-137 LKKLT
+137 LKKLSS
-142 LSHNIV
+142 SHNIV
-148 LGDFDPYGSALK
+148 LSDFDPYGTALK
-160 DGELGIEENTIGKT
+160 KGELGTEENVIGKT

-180 TKGFAGVGIHS
+180 TKGFSGVGIHS
-191 YFLRD
+191 YYLRD

-201 GQELTYSL
+201 GQELAYSL

-220 DAGVGIEDAAANIW
+220 DAGVTIEDAASNLW

-249 FRAFR
+249 FRAMR

-269 ESLPALIVGRTSN
+269 VSLPALIVARTSN

-315 PFDSEYSAQQELG
+315 PFDSEYSAKQELG

-343 YLDKVEDPAA
+343 FLDKVEDPAA

-365 AESAWAK
+365 SESAWAK
-372 FQGLEKDGGFGEAIK
+372 FQNLEKDGGFGEALK
-387 KGSIQKDIRDRADK
+387 KGFIQNEISTRANQ
-401 KRNSLATKKEILL
+401 KRNALATKKEILL

-421 PSERHPE
+421 SSERHPE
-428 LKTSLEE
+428 LKTSLEMTKE
-435 TNGQINPKKQTTY
+435 DTNTKGQTRFLRLLP
-448 ASLISV
+448 V

-463 RNLTDAHVAAGKK
+463 RNLTDIHVAAGKK
-476 LPKIFLLTI
+476 LPKVFLLTI

-508 IVDNLGFVSVKEG
+508 IIDNLGFASVKEG
-521 VAKAKELGCEIVVL
+521 VTKAKELVSEIVVL

-541 YATYLPEFVSEMKS
+541 YATYLPEFTAEMKS
-555 QLANS
+555 QLPGS

-566 YPKDLISQAESLGID
+566 YPKDLITQAESLGID

>member
-6 FSDFAE
+6 FSDFPE

-23 KDLKGNPWD
+23 KDLKGSPWD

-44 EPFYRKEDITD
+44 EPFYRKEDLSK
-55 LPRVYKRTNGWLVT
+55 LPRVYKRNPGWHVT
-69 ETVTSESEL
+69 EIVSAESEL
-78 SDLSKKGA
+78 TNLSKNGA
-86 DAVVLVGNGQTGKPS
+86 DAVVLVAETQNEKSPT
-101 GLKITSSGDLE
+101 LKINSSADLE

-120 LPLVVS
+120 LPLVVA
-126 LGNQIASFSDS
+126 LGDKTPTFSDS
-137 LKKLT
+137 LKKLIS
-142 LSHNIV
+142 SHNTV
-148 LGDFDPYGSALK
+148 LSDFDPYGSALK
-160 DGELGIEENTIGKT
+160 NGELGTDENTIGKT
-174 FSSLAG
+174 LSSLAG

-191 YFLRD
+191 YYLRD

-201 GQELTYSL
+201 GQELAYSL

-220 DAGVGIEDAAANIW
+220 DAGVSIEEASSNLW

-269 ESLPALIVGRTSN
+269 ETLPALIVARTSN

-290 YVNMLRGTT
+290 HVNMLRGTT
-299 AAMSAV
+299 SAMSAV
-305 MGGADFVSVL
+305 MGGADFVTVL
-315 PFDSEYSAQQELG
+315 PFDSEYSTQQELG

-343 YLDKVEDPAA
+343 FLDKVEDPAA

-365 AESAWAK
+365 AETAWAK
-372 FQGLEKDGGFGEAIK
+372 FQELEKDGGFGEALK
-387 KGSIQKDIRDRADK
+387 KGSIQKEISVRAEK
-401 KRNSLATKKEILL
+401 KRNALANKKEILL

-421 PSERHPE
+421 ASERHPE
-428 LKTSLEE
+428 LKSSLEE
-435 TNGQINPKKQTTY
+435 TKGQISTQKQSTY
-448 ASLISV
+448 LRLLPV

-463 RNLTDAHVAAGKK
+463 RNLTDNHVAEGKK
-476 LPKIFLLTI
+476 LPKVFLLTI

-508 IVDNLGFVSVKEG
+508 IIDNLGFSSVKDG
-521 VAKAKELGCEIVVL
+521 VTKAKELRCEIVVL

-541 YATYLPEFVSEMKS
+541 YAAYLPEFASEMKS
-555 QLANS
+555 LLPNS

-566 YPKDLISQAESLGID
+566 YPKDLITQAESLGID

>member
-6 FSDFAE
+6 FSDFPE

-44 EPFYRKEDITD
+44 EPFYRKEDLPV
-55 LPRVYKRTNGWLVT
+55 LPRVFKRNPGWKVT
-69 ETVTSESEL
+69 ESVTTNSEGNSLSEKGVDAVIL
-78 SDLSKKGA
+78 ISHEENGTHYGCKIASPSDLE
-86 DAVVLVGNGQTGKPS
+86 T
-101 GLKITSSGDLE
+101 
-112 RLAGLTGN
+112 LAKSIGGI
-120 LPLVVS
+120 PLIVS
-126 LGNQIASFSDS
+126 LATRTPNFAQT
-137 LKKLT
+137 LKKLIP
-142 LSHNIV
+142 SHNTV
-148 LGDFDPYGSALK
+148 LGDFDPYGTALLC
-160 DGELGIEENTIGKT
+160 GELGCDENSIGT
-174 FSSLAG
+174 SFASLSG

-191 YFLRD
+191 LYLRD
-196 AGASI
+196 SGASI
-201 GQELTYSL
+201 SQELAYSL
-209 SWGVDYLNRHL
+209 AWGVDYLNQHL
-220 DAGVGIEDAAANIW
+220 DAGVSIEDAAANIW

-249 FRAFR
+249 FRVMR

-269 ESLPALIVGRTSN
+269 ESHPALILAQTSN
-282 FQFTAYDP
+282 FQYTAYDP

-305 MGGADFVSVL
+305 IGGADFISVS
-315 PFDSEYSAQQELG
+315 PFDSEYTTKQELG
-328 KRIARNSQLLLRYES
+328 KRIARNAQLLLRYES
-343 YLDKVEDPAA
+343 FLDKVEDPAS

-365 AESAWAK
+365 AETAWEK
-372 FQGLEKDGGFGEAIK
+372 FQSIEKDGGFGASLK
-387 KGSIQKDIRDRADK
+387 KGIIQKEITTRASK
-401 KRNSLATKKEILL
+401 KREALASKKEILL

-421 PSERHPE
+421 PTERHSE
-428 LKTSLEE
+428 LKDSISE
-435 TNGQINPKKQTTY
+435 TEKRISYSEKSTY
-448 ASLISV
+448 ERLV
-454 RLSYEFDKW
+454 PLRLSFEFDKW
-463 RNLTDAHVAAGKK
+463 RNKTDLLVASGKK
-476 LPKIFLLTI
+476 APKVFLLTI

-494 AGFSSNFLGCLGYE
+494 AGFSSNFIGCLGYE
-508 IVDNLGFVSVKEG
+508 IIDNLGFSSVKEG
-521 VAKAKELGCEIVVL
+521 VTKAKELGAEIVVL

-555 QLANS
+555 QLPNS

-589 IVEFMEKAQT
+589 LVGFMEKAQT

>member
-6 FSDFAE
+6 FSDFRE

-23 KDLKGNPWD
+23 KDLKGSPWD

-44 EPFYRKEDITD
+44 EPFYRKEDLPEI
-55 LPRVYKRTNGWLVT
+55 PRVYKRNTGWNVT
-69 ETVTSESEL
+69 EIVSSESEL
-78 SDLSKKGA
+78 TNLPKKGA
-86 DAVVLVGNGQTGKPS
+86 DAVVLVATAENGKS
-101 GLKITSSGDLE
+101 SLKINTAADLE
-112 RLAGLTGN
+112 RLASLIGN

-126 LGNQIASFSDS
+126 VGDKTPSFADS
-137 LKKLT
+137 LKKLIS
-142 LSHNIV
+142 SHNTV

-160 DGELGIEENTIGKT
+160 NGELGTEENSIGKN
-174 FSSLAG
+174 FSVLSG

-191 YFLRD
+191 YYLRD

-201 GQELTYSL
+201 GQELAYTL

-220 DAGVGIEDAAANIW
+220 DAGVSIEDAASNLW

-244 TEIAK
+244 MEIAK
-249 FRAFR
+249 FRAMR

-269 ESLPALIVGRTSN
+269 ESLPALIVARTSN

-299 AAMSAV
+299 TAMSAV

-343 YLDKVEDPAA
+343 FLDKVEDPAA

-365 AESAWAK
+365 AESAWSQ
-372 FQGLEKDGGFGEAIK
+372 FQDIEKEGGFEEGLK
-387 KGSIQKDIRDRADK
+387 KGTIQKEINTRAEK
-401 KRNSLATKKEILL
+401 KRNALATKKDILL

-428 LKTSLEE
+428 LKNSLEE
-435 TNGQINPKKQTTY
+435 TKEQITNKKQTSY
-448 ASLISV
+448 LRLIPV

-463 RNLTDAHVAAGKK
+463 RNLTDTHVASGKK
-476 LPKIFLLTI
+476 LPKVFLLTI

-508 IVDNLGFVSVKEG
+508 IIDNLGFASVKEG
-521 VAKAKELGCEIVVL
+521 VTKAKELGCEIVVL

-541 YATYLPEFVSEMKS
+541 YATYLPEFAAEMKS
-555 QLANS
+555 QLPGS

-566 YPKDLISQAESLGID
+566 YPKDLITQAESLGID

>member
-6 FSDFAE
+6 FSDFPE

-44 EPFYRKEDITD
+44 EPFYRKEDLPV
-55 LPRVYKRTNGWLVT
+55 LPRVFKRNPGWKVT
-69 ETVTSESEL
+69 ESVTTNSEANSLSEKGVDAVIL
-78 SDLSKKGA
+78 ISHEENGTHYGCKIASPSDLE
-86 DAVVLVGNGQTGKPS
+86 T
-101 GLKITSSGDLE
+101 
-112 RLAGLTGN
+112 LAKSIGGI
-120 LPLVVS
+120 PLIVS
-126 LGNQIASFSDS
+126 LTTRTPNFAQT
-137 LKKLT
+137 LKKLIP
-142 LSHNIV
+142 SHNTV
-148 LGDFDPYGSALK
+148 LGDFDPYGTALLC
-160 DGELGIEENTIGKT
+160 GELGCEENSIGT
-174 FSSLAG
+174 SFASLSG

-191 YFLRD
+191 LYLRD
-196 AGASI
+196 SGASI
-201 GQELTYSL
+201 SQELAYSL
-209 SWGVDYLNRHL
+209 AWGVDYLNQHL
-220 DAGVGIEDAAANIW
+220 DAGVSIEDAAANIW

-249 FRAFR
+249 FRVMR

-269 ESLPALIVGRTSN
+269 ESLPALILAQTSN
-282 FQFTAYDP
+282 FQYTAYDP

-305 MGGADFVSVL
+305 IGGADFISVS
-315 PFDSEYSAQQELG
+315 PFDSEYTTKQELG
-328 KRIARNSQLLLRYES
+328 KRIARNAQLLLRYES
-343 YLDKVEDPAA
+343 FLDKVEDPAS

-365 AESAWAK
+365 AETAWEK
-372 FQGLEKDGGFGEAIK
+372 FQSIEKDGGFGASLK
-387 KGSIQKDIRDRADK
+387 KGIIQKEITTRASK
-401 KRNSLATKKEILL
+401 KREALASKKEILL

-421 PSERHPE
+421 PTERHSE
-428 LKTSLEE
+428 LKDSISESE
-435 TNGQINPKKQTTY
+435 KRISYSEKSTY
-448 ASLISV
+448 ERLV
-454 RLSYEFDKW
+454 PLRLSFEFDKW
-463 RNLTDAHVAAGKK
+463 RNKTDLLVASGKK
-476 LPKIFLLTI
+476 APKVFLLTI

-494 AGFSSNFLGCLGYE
+494 AGFSSNFIGCLGYE
-508 IVDNLGFVSVKEG
+508 IIDNLGFSSVKEG
-521 VAKAKELGCEIVVL
+521 VTKAKELGAEIVVL

-555 QLANS
+555 QLPNS

-589 IVEFMEKAQT
+589 LVGFMEKAQT

>member
-44 EPFYRKEDITD
+44 EPFYRKEDIAD
-55 LPRVYKRTNGWLVT
+55 LPRVYKRTNGWNVT
-69 ETVTSESEL
+69 ETITSESEL
-78 SDLSKKGA
+78 VNLSKKGA
-86 DAVVLVGNGQTGKPS
+86 DAAVLLANGQSS
-101 GLKITSSGDLE
+101 GLKITSSADLE
-112 RLAGLTGN
+112 RLADLTGN

-126 LGNQIASFSDS
+126 LGNQTAGFSDS

-142 LSHNIV
+142 SSHNIV

-160 DGELGIEENTIGKT
+160 DGELGIEENKIGKT
-174 FSSLAG
+174 FSSLSG

-191 YFLRD
+191 YYLRD

-201 GQELTYSL
+201 GQELAYSL
-209 SWGVDYLNRHL
+209 SWGVDYLNRHI
-220 DAGVGIEDAAANIW
+220 DAGVEIEEAASNIW

-244 TEIAK
+244 TEISK
-249 FRAFR
+249 LRATR
-254 ILWTEILNAYKPGLG
+254 ILWSEILNAYKPGLG
-269 ESLPALIVGRTSN
+269 ESLPALIVARTSN

-372 FQGLEKDGGFGEAIK
+372 FQALEKDGGFGEALK
-387 KGSIQKDIRDRADK
+387 KGFIQSEIGTRADK
-401 KRNSLATKKEILL
+401 KRDALATKKEILL

-428 LKTSLEE
+428 LVSSLQETSKLKTTENKS
-435 TNGQINPKKQTTY
+435 TY
-448 ASLISV
+448 ARLVPI

-508 IVDNLGFVSVKEG
+508 ITDNLGFASVKEG
-521 VAKAKELGCEIVVL
+521 VAKAKELMSEIVVL

-541 YATYLPEFVSEMKS
+541 YATYLPEFAAEMKS
-555 QLANS
+555 QLPNS

-566 YPKDLISQAESLGID
+566 YPKDLITQAESLGID

>member
-78 SDLSKKGA
+78 TDLSKKGA

-112 RLAGLTGN
+112 RLSGLTGN

-142 LSHNIV
+142 HSHNIV

>member
-6 FSDFAE
+6 FSDFPE

-23 KDLKGNPWD
+23 KDLKGSPWD

-44 EPFYRKEDITD
+44 EPFYRKEDLPE
-55 LPRVYKRTNGWLVT
+55 LPRVYKRKPGWLVT
-69 ETVTSESEL
+69 ETVTAETEL
-78 SDLSKKGA
+78 TDLAKKGA
-86 DAVVLVGNGQTGKPS
+86 DAVVLVASGQTPHKP
-101 GLKITSSGDLE
+101 GLKIGSSADLE
-112 RLAGLTGN
+112 RLATLTGN

-126 LGNQIASFSDS
+126 LEEKIPSFSDS
-137 LKKLT
+137 LKKLSS
-142 LSHNIV
+142 SHNIV

-160 DGELGIEENTIGKT
+160 NGEFGTEENAINKS
-174 FSSLAG
+174 FASLSG
-180 TKGFAGVGIHS
+180 SKGFAGVGIHS
-191 YFLRD
+191 YYLRD

-201 GQELTYSL
+201 GQELAYSL
-209 SWGVDYLNRHL
+209 SWGVDYLNRHI
-220 DAGVGIEDAAANIW
+220 DASVSIEEASSNLW

-269 ESLPALIVGRTSN
+269 ESIPALIVARTSH

-290 YVNMLRGTT
+290 HVNMLRGTT
-299 AAMSAV
+299 SAMSAV
-305 MGGADFVSVL
+305 MGGADFVTVL

-343 YLDKVEDPAA
+343 FLDKVEDPAA

-365 AESAWAK
+365 AETAWAK
-372 FQGLEKDGGFGEAIK
+372 FQTLEKEGGFGEALK
-387 KGSIQKDIRDRADK
+387 KGTIQKEISARAEK
-401 KRNSLATKKEILL
+401 KRNALANKKEILL

-421 PSERHPE
+421 ASERHPE
-428 LKTSLEE
+428 LKTSLEG
-435 TNGQINPKKQTTY
+435 TNEQIATKKQSTY
-448 ASLISV
+448 LPLLQV

-463 RNLTDAHVAAGKK
+463 RNLTDNHVASGKK
-476 LPKIFLLTI
+476 LPKVFLLTI

-508 IVDNLGFVSVKEG
+508 IIDNLGFSSVKEG
-521 VAKAKELGCEIVVL
+521 VAKAKEQGCEIVVL

-555 QLANS
+555 QLTNS

-566 YPKDLISQAESLGID
+566 YPKDLITQAESLGID

>member
-69 ETVTSESEL
+69 ETITSESEL
-78 SDLSKKGA
+78 TDLPKKGA

-126 LGNQIASFSDS
+126 LGNQTAGFSES
-137 LKKLT
+137 LKKLSS
-142 LSHNIV
+142 SHNIV

-180 TKGFAGVGIHS
+180 TKGFAGIGVHS
-191 YFLRD
+191 YYLRD

-201 GQELTYSL
+201 GQELSYSL

-220 DAGVGIEDAAANIW
+220 DAGVAIEDAAANIW

-269 ESLPALIVGRTSN
+269 ESIPALIVARTSN

-290 YVNMLRGTT
+290 HVNMLRGTT

-315 PFDSEYSAQQELG
+315 PFDSEYSTQQELG

-372 FQGLEKDGGFGEAIK
+372 FQGLEKDGGFGEALK
-387 KGSIQKDIRDRADK
+387 KGSIQKDIADRADK
-401 KRNSLATKKEILL
+401 KRNALATKKEILL

-428 LKTSLEE
+428 LVSSLQETSKLKTTENKSAYTRLV
-435 TNGQINPKKQTTY
+435 P
-448 ASLISV
+448 V

-508 IVDNLGFVSVKEG
+508 IVDNIGFTSVKEG
-521 VAKAKELGCEIVVL
+521 VAKAKEQGCEIVVL

-541 YATYLPEFVSEMKS
+541 YATYLPEFAAEMKS